1 MMNDVYMEYMVK
13 PPKSGKQKAIIALI
27 VVAGV
32 LMSAL
37 LFMLT
42 FAAATLLLGTQFGSF
57 AFSIGLVIIA
67 LMWYGAYLL
76 ISMQNIEYEYLLT
89 NSEIDIDKIMSK
101 KGRKRVVSFDFKE
114 VSICANVEDNEH
126 NHDFR
131 NVHMDKTLDLAG
143 DKMRG
148 NIYFADFVREGERM
162 RVIFQPTSKM
172 MGEIKK
178 FNPRNIFVYE

>member
-13 PPKSGKQKAIIALI
+13 PPKSGKQKAVVALI
-27 VVAGV
+27 VTIGV
-32 LMSAL
+32 LLSAL
-37 LFMLT
+37 LFVFM
-42 FAAATLLLGTQFGSF
+42 FAAAALLMGTPFGSF

-76 ISMQNIEYEYLLT
+76 IGMQNIEYEYLLT

-101 KGRKRVVSFDFKE
+101 RGRKRIVSFDFKE
-114 VSICANVEDNEH
+114 VSICANVDDNEH

-131 NVHMDKTLDLAG
+131 NVHMDKTFDLAG
-143 DKMRG
+143 DKTRG
-148 NIYFADFVREGERM
+148 NVYFADFVSEGEKT